1 MNIKSTEFQ
10 IPLPITDRQELRKA
24 RSVTFLKNGDLN
36 HAPKVI
42 QLTPHRYIGFQEL
55 QNDLTKKLNLPHGCR
70 KIYTPRRGRQV
81 NAIEDLED
89 QGVYICA
96 GFEKFKKVD
105 YAKLIRS
112 KTEKLDRSRARVH
125 VPSTNLSLP
134 NASNNSSPERHHRQ
148 VYGAKSNN
156 HHTIHDNSSPIRPK
170 NILVI
175 LSGRKPYQKV
185 NMIVNKRTVMS
196 MDQLIADISKALG
209 RPKWR
214 NDRIQKLYT
223 IRGDEIVN
231 PAQIFSECDVFVAVP
246 VNGRISGSE
255 MSSIIE
261 ELYPESPFQRKIMK
275 EHQEAKV
282 ARQFLAR
289 NLNTLPPVEKR
300 RKKKY
305 ENETRL
311 PPGGNNLSQPYE
323 KKNPAQHRISPFP
336 QKELSSSSETKSK
349 IPRKVKGQPTN
360 QTSNYKPVN
369 SERNGRTYTMLEQNE
384 RELKQQLYERDQR
397 LRDTERRQEEL
408 MARLREQEETSK
420 NLKRQIRLQQEV
432 QQVQSVQRKA
442 EDEEARIKALENEY
456 NQKEKEMENEMR
468 RYREQMEAEQK
479 RIADIEKRKVDEER
493 QKIERERKR
502 IEQEKHDL
510 AEQEIEQ
517 KRREAQS
524 EIEREWM
531 RIEEE
536 KARLKE
542 DQKKR
547 EKPPIAPKSREVSK
561 RVSDA
566 KPKVKNP
573 VLFSDDEDDARAVNE
588 VIGQGK
594 REDDADQWRKE
605 LRLKKE
611 PRNIRQKSDIEL
623 RYEIGKKIGDGNFA
637 IVYRCRMAN
646 TQSEFAM
653 KVIDKT
659 IMKGKEE
666 MIENEIAI
674 MRLCRH
680 PNIVKLVEEFETIE
694 SIYLILELVR
704 GGDLFDAITESL
716 RYDESTAASLIAD
729 LAAPIEYLHARNI
742 VHRDVKPENCLL
754 ERFPNGKLQIKLA
767 DFGLAMEVTKPIF
780 QVCGT
785 PTYVA
790 PEILVEGGGQGY
802 GLEVDNWAI
811 GVITYILLCG
821 FPPFRSQNRD
831 QNELFDIIV
840 RGEFEF
846 LPPYWDNISD
856 SAMDLIRKLLVVNP
870 KKRLTAEQTLK
881 HPWIRSQGSVKG
893 PNLQR
898 QVTLELTR
906 HKLISQN
913 KQKRG
918 SVQAS

>member
-1 MNIKSTEFQ
+1 M
-10 IPLPITDRQELRKA
+10 
-24 RSVTFLKNGDLN
+24 
-36 HAPKVI
+36 
-42 QLTPHRYIGFQEL
+42 
-55 QNDLTKKLNLPHGCR
+55 
-70 KIYTPRRGRQV
+70 
-81 NAIEDLED
+81 
-89 QGVYICA
+89 
-96 GFEKFKKVD
+96 
-105 YAKLIRS
+105 
-112 KTEKLDRSRARVH
+112 
-125 VPSTNLSLP
+125 
-134 NASNNSSPERHHRQ
+134 
-148 VYGAKSNN
+148 
-156 HHTIHDNSSPIRPK
+156 
-170 NILVI
+170 
-175 LSGRKPYQKV
+175 
-185 NMIVNKRTVMS
+185 
-196 MDQLIADISKALG
+196 
-209 RPKWR
+209 
-214 NDRIQKLYT
+214 
-223 IRGDEIVN
+223 
-231 PAQIFSECDVFVAVP
+231 
-246 VNGRISGSE
+246 
-255 MSSIIE
+255 
-261 ELYPESPFQRKIMK
+261 
-275 EHQEAKV
+275 
-282 ARQFLAR
+282 
-289 NLNTLPPVEKR
+289 
-300 RKKKY
+300 
-305 ENETRL
+305 
-311 PPGGNNLSQPYE
+311 
-323 KKNPAQHRISPFP
+323 
-336 QKELSSSSETKSK
+336 
-349 IPRKVKGQPTN
+349 
-360 QTSNYKPVN
+360 
-369 SERNGRTYTMLEQNE
+369 
-384 RELKQQLYERDQR
+384 
-397 LRDTERRQEEL
+397 
-408 MARLREQEETSK
+408 
-420 NLKRQIRLQQEV
+420 QQET
-432 QQVQSVQRKA
+432 QHINDVQRKA
-442 EDEEARIKALENEY
+442 DEEDARLKALENEY
-456 NQKEKEMENEMR
+456 TQKEKEMEKEMR
-468 RYREQMEAEQK
+468 RYREQMELEQK
-479 RIADIEKRKVDEER
+479 RLAEQERLKVEEER
-493 QKIERERKR
+493 QKIELERKK
-502 IEQEKHDL
+502 IEQERHEL

-524 EIEREWM
+524 EIEREWK
-531 RIEEE
+531 RIEDE
-536 KARLKE
+536 KAKLKE

-547 EKPPIAPKSREVSK
+547 EKPPPAPKSREVSK
-561 RVSDA
+561 RVSDVKA
-566 KPKVKNP
+566 SKVKNP

-588 VIGQGK
+588 VVGQGK

-611 PRNIRQKSDIEL
+611 PRTIRQKSDIEL

-653 KVIDKT
+653 KVIDKS

-666 MIENEIAI
+666 MIENEVAI

-680 PNIVKLVEEFETIE
+680 PNIVKLIEEFETIE

-716 RYDESTAASLIAD
+716 RYDESTAAALVAD

-754 ERFPNGKLQIKLA
+754 ERYPNGKLQIKLA
-767 DFGLAMEVTKPIF
+767 DFGLAMEVTKPIY

-898 QVTLELTR
+898 QVTMELTR

-918 SVQAS
+918 SVPAT